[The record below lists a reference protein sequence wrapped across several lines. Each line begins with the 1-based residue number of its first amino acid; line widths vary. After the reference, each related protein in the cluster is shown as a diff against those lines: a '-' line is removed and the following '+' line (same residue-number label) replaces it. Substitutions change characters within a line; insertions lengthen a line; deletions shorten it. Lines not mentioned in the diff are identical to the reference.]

1 MEREFTHEL
10 IEDAEYYIIGPQ
22 QATPPDGTFEKGT
35 KVILLQEAGSYSQ
48 VTSEADVT
56 AYVAAAA
63 LQPLESQSE
72 Y

>member
-10 IEDAEYYIIGPQ
+10 TQDEVYYIDGPQ
-22 QATPPDGTFEKGT
+22 QQRPPDGTFEKGT
-35 KVILLQEAGSYSQ
+35 KVSLLQDAGSYSL

-56 AYVAAAA
+56 AYVATDA
-63 LQPLESQSE
+63 LRPLESQSA